1 MPRPLSQAARAKMLE
16 AAQHVIVEC
25 GLDACTIDE
34 VARQSGVAKTT
45 IYRHFKNADELSLSA
60 IDCMIGDIVAPD
72 TGALRSD
79 LRAVVQGF
87 RRILEHPSARKTWV
101 TMLGRALDDADF
113 EGLYV
118 RAQELRHSSLRR
130 VLQRAMARG
139 EVDPEIDLDQAMYF
153 TQGPFVAKRF
163 VEFATLTDDDIEVF
177 IELVCRGLAPR
188 SPGAATSRS

>member
-1 MPRPLSQAARAKMLE
+1 MLE
-16 AAQHVIVEC
+16 SAQQIIVDG

-34 VARQSGVAKTT
+34 VARESGVAKTT

-60 IDCMIGDIVAPD
+60 IDSMISDIVVPD
-72 TGALRSD
+72 TGSLRTD
-79 LRAVVQGF
+79 LRAAVLGF

-101 TMLGRALDDADF
+101 TMLGRALHDPDF

-118 RAQELRHSSLRR
+118 RAQELRHSTLRR

-139 EVDPEIDLDQAMYF
+139 EVDPEIDLEQAMYF

-163 VEFATLTDDDIEVF
+163 VEFDDLTDDDIEVF
-177 IELVCRGLAPR
+177 IDLVCRALTPR
-188 SPGAATSRS
+188 